1 MTRKLIYVDNAATT
15 KISED
20 CLKAMM
26 PYLTEEYGNPSSIYS
41 IAHTAKFALE
51 NARAKIAKSLGANP
65 QEIYFTSCGTESN
78 NWAIKAVAYL
88 KAKEGKKNIITTSF
102 EHHSVLNAAKHLEK
116 NGFNVTYLPVN
127 QDGVLNPKDLEK
139 ALNEN
144 TALVSIM
151 YANNEIGT
159 IQNIGAISKICKE
172 HSVVFHTDAVQAV
185 GHVKID
191 LSKENIDML
200 SMSGHKI
207 NAPKGVGVLYVKK
220 GTKIT
225 NLMHGG
231 GQERT
236 LRPGTENVAYIVGLA
251 AALQNATKNICE
263 KENKVKILRDM
274 LLTGIIKNIKKV
286 HINGSLES
294 RLAGNLNISFEG
306 IEGESLLLM
315 LDSYGICA
323 SSGSA
328 CTSNSLEPSHVLL
341 AIGKEPEL
349 AHGSLRISLSE
360 NNTQEEIEY
369 ILEAIIKSVEKLRK
383 ISPIWP

>member
-20 CLKAMM
+20 CLNAMM
-26 PYLTEEYGNPSSIYS
+26 PYLTKEYGNPSSIYS
-41 IAHTAKFALE
+41 IAHNAKFALE
-51 NARAKIAKSLGANP
+51 DARAEIANSLGANP

-78 NWAIKAVAYL
+78 NWAIKSVAYL
-88 KAKEGKKNIITTSF
+88 KAKEGKKNIITTNF
-102 EHHSVLNAAKHLEK
+102 EHHSVLNTAKHLEK

-127 QDGVLNPKDLEK
+127 KDGILNPKKLEE

-159 IQNIGAISKICKE
+159 IQDIKTMARICKNND
-172 HSVVFHTDAVQAV
+172 VVFHTDAVQAV
-185 GHVKID
+185 GHVKIN
-191 LSKENIDML
+191 LNKEDIGML
-200 SMSGHKI
+200 SISGHKI

-220 GTKIT
+220 GTKIA

-231 GQERT
+231 GQEKS
-236 LRPGTENVAYIVGLA
+236 LRPGTENVAYVVGLA
-251 AALQNATKNICE
+251 KALKNAVNNIDE
-263 KENKVKILRDM
+263 KENRLKILRDM
-274 LLTGIIKNIKKV
+274 LLNGITKSIEKV
-286 HINGSLES
+286 YVNGSLEN

-341 AIGKEPEL
+341 AIGKKPEL

-360 NNTQEEIEY
+360 NNTEEEMKY
-369 ILEAIIKSVEKLRK
+369 ILEAIIKSVEKLRR